1 MMRQGFMMSCKPPCS
16 NDELEKLLTSLSYRE
31 ICQELNA
38 VVDGDSVG
46 VMDEQPFPLCPKIV
60 SNGQTQN
67 VNRQQIREAD
77 TTESKKELAMTNDKR
92 KRTLF
97 TPYQLTRLEEEF
109 RQNMYVVGLKRWRL
123 ATELCLTEKQV
134 KIWFQN
140 RRMKL
145 KREHVKIKCLSNG
158 FPWY

>member
-1 MMRQGFMMSCKPPCS
+1 MNRPIN
-16 NDELEKLLTSLSYRE
+16 NDDIEMFLRSFSYTD
-31 ICQELNA
+31 ICQELSTA
-38 VVDGDSVG
+38 TGRTVQ
-46 VMDEQPFPLCPKIV
+46 DEQYDNRVNETHPAFCTGEP
-60 SNGQTQN
+60 SNQSFN
-67 VNRQQIREAD
+67 ARQHQSSVAE
-77 TTESKKELAMTNDKR
+77 TNKEMAKTSSTTNDKR

-97 TPYQLTRLEEEF
+97 TPMQLTRMEEEF

-123 ATELCLTEKQV
+123 ATELCLTEKQI

-145 KREHVKIKCLSNG
+145 KREQVKSRCLKTG

>member
-1 MMRQGFMMSCKPPCS
+1 MAKAGSS
-16 NDELEKLLTSLSYRE
+16 
-31 ICQELNA
+31 
-38 VVDGDSVG
+38 
-46 VMDEQPFPLCPKIV
+46 
-60 SNGQTQN
+60 
-67 VNRQQIREAD
+67 
-77 TTESKKELAMTNDKR
+77 TNDKR

-97 TPYQLTRLEEEF
+97 TPVQLTRMEEEF

-123 ATELCLTEKQV
+123 ATELCLTEKQI

-145 KREHVKIKCLSNG
+145 KREQVKSRCLKTG